1 MTVDSRPVLPSP
13 DPQSLLDSNH
23 PESGLHFAVAQTLED
38 VTDSWHLLYSVYRRV
53 GYIPAN
59 PYELHTTPHAI
70 SPEALVVTAK
80 IQGLTVGTICA
91 IPDGPLGLPL
101 DSVYHEQLQALRQP
115 GHTLLEIGLFADRRE
130 DVDRSFITILELM
143 RFTFYF
149 GYHQATTDIVC
160 GIPPRRARLY
170 ARAFGFE
177 IIGEPT
183 NYASVQGN
191 PVVLLHSSRAHLAA
205 NLDKYKAMDYFTQ
218 HPLARDVFE
227 PRFRFHPEQLAGSLL
242 EKYLQYLKAAKG
254 EPTPQFN

>member
-1 MTVDSRPVLPSP
+1 MIADTRPVLPSP
-13 DPQSLLDSNH
+13 DPHSILETDN
-23 PESGLHFAVAQTLED
+23 PASGLHFAVAETLED

-53 GYIPAN
+53 GYIPPN

-80 IQGLTVGTICA
+80 IQGLTVGTISA

-101 DSVYHEQLQALRQP
+101 DSVYHTQLQALREP
-115 GHTLLEIGLFADRRE
+115 GRRLVEIGLFADRRE

-149 GYHQATTDIVC
+149 GYHQATTDCVC

-170 ARAFGFE
+170 ARAFGFD

-183 NYASVQGN
+183 TYASVQGN
-191 PVVLLHSSRAHLAA
+191 PVVLLHFNRTHLLN
-205 NLDKYKAMDYFTQ
+205 NLNQYKAMDYFTQ

-227 PRFRFHPEQLAGSLL
+227 SRFRFQPEQLADSLL
-242 EKYLQYLKAAKG
+242 QKYLRTLEAAKHD
-254 EPTPQFN
+254 QAHVVN